1 MKKIMNIGYARVSKA
16 DGSQTINLQH
26 DALVEARVEKENIYF
41 DKAGGR
47 KEDRIELNSCLRSLR
62 KGDTL
67 FVWKLDRLGRSLKHL
82 VNIVQTL
89 AEKGIRLKVLTGQ
102 GATINTTTPEGKLIF
117 AVFAALA
124 EFEHDL
130 IVERTKAGLAA
141 ARARGKRGGRKFAL
155 NKRQIQLAV
164 IAMKDKKTVT
174 THLAK
179 QLGVTTSTLYK
190 YVDAN
195 GNLRE
200 HGEKAMKVSSR
211 LKLVSK

>member
-1 MKKIMNIGYARVSKA
+1 MNIGYARVSKA
-16 DGSQTINLQH
+16 DGSQTVDLQY
-26 DALVEARVEKENIYF
+26 DALIEAGVDKENIYF
-41 DKAGGR
+41 DRAGGR
-47 KEDRIELNSCLRSLR
+47 KEDRIELGSCLRSLR

-82 VNIVQTL
+82 VNVVQNL
-89 AEKGIRLKVLTGQ
+89 ERRGIGLKVLTGK
-102 GATINTTTPEGKLIF
+102 GATINTATPEGKLIF

-124 EFEHDL
+124 EFEHNL

-155 NKRQIQLAV
+155 NKQQIQLVV

-179 QLGVTTSTLYK
+179 QLGITTSTLYK
-190 YVDAN
+190 YVDTN

-200 HGEKAMKVSSR
+200 HGKKAIKVK
-211 LKLVSK
+211 LKLV